1 MSDIAFKSAVELAQM
16 IRQREI
22 GCLELLE
29 HYLDRV
35 HRYNPQLNAII
46 VLDEAR
52 ARSTAGE
59 ADAALERGEN
69 WGPLHGV
76 PMTCKESYNVAGLPT
91 TFGIPEFK
99 DNIADSDALSIQR
112 LKAAGAVIFGKTN
125 VPQRLADFQS
135 YNDIYGTTNNPWNPG
150 RIPGGSS
157 GGSAAALAAGLTGFE
172 TGSDIGGSIRNPA
185 HYCGVFGHKPTWG
198 LLPPRGHAL
207 LGMLAQ
213 SDLSVIGPLARSAAD
228 LELGVQVMA
237 GPDEI
242 QSAGYRLD
250 LAGPTQTSL
259 GDYRVA
265 VWKTDPVAPVSQ
277 ETIGRVEAVAKAVSE
292 AGGAVDAGARPDVVP
307 QAASDVY
314 QTLLSATM
322 MSRLPADAYAN
333 RQAKVAALDPNDQS
347 ARAQALRRQTATH
360 RDYVLANETRTHL
373 RWAWHAFFKDY
384 DVLIT
389 PMMATPAFAHDQR
402 PFTERT
408 MTVDGQ
414 PQPYF
419 QQIFWAGLAICSY
432 LPATVI
438 PTGPNA
444 EGLPIGV
451 QIIGPE
457 YGDLK
462 TIGFAKL
469 LEREGFVFTP
479 PPGYGG

>member
-1 MSDIAFKSAVELAQM
+1 MKS
-16 IRQREI
+16 
-22 GCLELLE
+22 
-29 HYLDRV
+29 
-35 HRYNPQLNAII
+35 
-46 VLDEAR
+46 R
-52 ARSTAGE
+52 ARVI
-59 ADAALERGEN
+59 ALTS
-69 WGPLHGV
+69 H
-76 PMTCKESYNVAGLPT
+76 
-91 TFGIPEFK
+91 
-99 DNIADSDALSIQR
+99 
-112 LKAAGAVIFGKTN
+112 
-125 VPQRLADFQS
+125 
-135 YNDIYGTTNNPWNPG
+135 
-150 RIPGGSS
+150 
-157 GGSAAALAAGLTGFE
+157 
-172 TGSDIGGSIRNPA
+172 
-185 HYCGVFGHKPTWG
+185 
-198 LLPPRGHAL
+198 LPPRRPWGIIAWRC
-207 LGMLAQ
+207 GK
-213 SDLSVIGPLARSAAD
+213 
-228 LELGVQVMA
+228 
-237 GPDEI
+237 PD
-242 QSAGYRLD
+242 A
-250 LAGPTQTSL
+250 
-259 GDYRVA
+259 
-265 VWKTDPVAPVSQ
+265 VAPVSQ
-277 ETIGRVEAVAKAVSE
+277 ETIGRVEAVAQAVSE

-333 RQAKVAALDPNDQS
+333 LQAKVAALDPNDQS

-360 RDYVLANETRTHL
+360 RDYVLANEARTHL

-457 YGDLK
+457 YSDLK

-469 LEREGFVFTP
+469 LEAAGFAFTP
-479 PPGYGG
+479 PSGFADDNR